1 MNIYYVRE
9 KLRNCSIYD
18 IELNVAYYARVSTE
32 KVEQQASIKHQ
43 EEHFEDLIHSNNRWK
58 FAGSYIDDGISGIHA
73 DKREEFQRML
83 RDAKLGKIDMI
94 ITKEISRF
102 ARNTLDSIQYTREL
116 LSYGVCVWFQNDGIN
131 TIDDDSEFRLTIMAG
146 VAQDEIR
153 KLSSRI
159 KFGHAQSI
167 KNGVVLGHR
176 MYGYSNNQGKL
187 ELVPEEAD
195 MVRMIFQDYASGIS
209 TPRIEKKLWDMGYRS
224 FKGGKINRDVIKNI
238 IRNPKYKGYY
248 CGGKV
253 KVVDMF
259 TKKQE
264 FLPQS
269 EWIMFKDD
277 GSRVPQ
283 IIDETTW
290 EKANAYLR
298 ERGEAIKSRRTSF
311 KNENIFTGKLFCA
324 NDGAPYWMKQH
335 YIRGKEDVR
344 WVCSYKIKNGAA
356 SCDSFGLAE
365 SELKEVIA
373 DLINESSENIDNILK
388 EYFEILQSTIKNIPD
403 NKSEIS
409 RLEKQIETL
418 KQKRE
423 KILEYNLDGKISDDE
438 FISRNKEYVK
448 QIKQTESHIRELQN
462 IKSPEPVEIQLSA
475 IKEQLE
481 KFKGVTPK
489 DINRQIVNEL
499 FEKITVEPLAATCAT
514 LTFQLRSGSLEKWGF
529 PLRCS
534 DDMIF
539 TIYPPT
545 LPFCLEVRFPLY
557 PSVSGTPSSFA
568 TSNLKRFNAP
578 FASGTAA
585 LLEEVLFDIIIFL
598 LG

>member
-1 MNIYYVRE
+1 MRCYTLYDSTPCLLREKCTMNIYYVRE

-43 EEHFEDLIHSNNRWK
+43 EEHFEELIHSNNRWK
-58 FAGSYIDDGISGIHA
+58 FAGSYIDDGISGMHA

-153 KLSSRI
+153 KLSSRV

-187 ELVPEEAD
+187 ELIPEEAD
-195 MVRMIFQDYASGIS
+195 MVRMIFEDYASGIS

-224 FKGGKINRDVIKNI
+224 LKGGKINRDVIKNI

-365 SELKEVIA
+365 SELKEIIA
-373 DLINESSENIDNILK
+373 ELINKSSENIDSILE
-388 EYFEILQSTIKNIPD
+388 EYFEILQSSIKNIPD
-403 NKSEIS
+403 NKNEIS
-409 RLEKQIETL
+409 RLEKQIDLL

-448 QIKQTESHIRELQN
+448 QIKQIESHILEIQN
-462 IKSPEPVEIQLSA
+462 TKSPEPVEIQLSA

-481 KFKGVTPK
+481 KFKGVNPK

-514 LTFQLRSGSLEKWGF
+514 LTFQLRSGSIEKWGF
-529 PLRCS
+529 PLRRS
-534 DDMIF
+534 DDMIL
-539 TIYPPT
+539 T
-545 LPFCLEVRFPLY
+545 LHPEQHKIFSRKTCIKTQDMVFFKYKYLL
-557 PSVSGTPSSFA
+557 
-568 TSNLKRFNAP
+568 
-578 FASGTAA
+578 A
-585 LLEEVLFDIIIFL
+585 L
-598 LG
+598 

>member
-1 MNIYYVRE
+1 MRCYTLYDSTPCLLREKCTMNIYYVRE

-43 EEHFEDLIHSNNRWK
+43 EEHFEELIHSNNRWK

-102 ARNTLDSIQYTREL
+102 ARNTLDSIQYTRKL

-153 KLSSRI
+153 KLSSRV

-373 DLINESSENIDNILK
+373 ELINKSSENIDSILE
-388 EYFEILQSTIKNIPD
+388 EYFEILQSSIKNIPD
-403 NKSEIS
+403 NKNEIS
-409 RLEKQIETL
+409 RLEKQIDLL

-448 QIKQTESHIRELQN
+448 QIKQIESHILEIQN
-462 IKSPEPVEIQLSA
+462 TKSPEPVEIQLSA

-481 KFKGVTPK
+481 KFKGVTPQ

-499 FEKITVEPLAATCAT
+499 FEKITVEPLAVTCAT

-529 PLRCS
+529 PLRRS
-534 DDMIF
+534 DDMIL
-539 TIYPPT
+539 T
-545 LPFCLEVRFPLY
+545 LHPEQHKIFSRKTCIKTQHMVFYKYKYLL
-557 PSVSGTPSSFA
+557 
-568 TSNLKRFNAP
+568 
-578 FASGTAA
+578 A
-585 LLEEVLFDIIIFL
+585 L
-598 LG
+598 

>member
-43 EEHFEDLIHSNNRWK
+43 EEHFEELIHSNNRWK

-153 KLSSRI
+153 KLSSRV

-187 ELVPEEAD
+187 ELIPEEAD
-195 MVRMIFQDYASGIS
+195 MVRMIFRDYASGIS

-324 NDGAPYWMKQH
+324 NDGAPYWIKQH

-373 DLINESSENIDNILK
+373 ELINKSSENIDSILE
-388 EYFEILQSTIKNIPD
+388 EYFEILQSSIKNIPD
-403 NKSEIS
+403 NKNEIS
-409 RLEKQIETL
+409 RLEKQIDLL

-448 QIKQTESHIRELQN
+448 QIKQIESHILEIQN
-462 IKSPEPVEIQLSA
+462 TKSPEPVEIQLSA

-481 KFKGVTPK
+481 KFKGVTPQ

-499 FEKITVEPLAATCAT
+499 FEKITVEPLAVTCAT

-529 PLRCS
+529 PLRRS
-534 DDMIF
+534 DDMIL
-539 TIYPPT
+539 T
-545 LPFCLEVRFPLY
+545 LHSEQHKIFSRKTCIKTQDMVFFKYKYLL
-557 PSVSGTPSSFA
+557 
-568 TSNLKRFNAP
+568 
-578 FASGTAA
+578 A
-585 LLEEVLFDIIIFL
+585 L
-598 LG
+598 

>member
-1 MNIYYVRE
+1 MRCYTLYDSTPCLLREKCTMNIYYVRE

-43 EEHFEDLIHSNNRWK
+43 EEHFEELIHSNNRWK
-58 FAGSYIDDGISGIHA
+58 FAGSYIDDGISGMHA

-153 KLSSRI
+153 KLSSRV

-195 MVRMIFQDYASGIS
+195 MVRMIFEDYASGIS

-224 FKGGKINRDVIKNI
+224 LKGGKINRDVIKNI

-365 SELKEVIA
+365 SELKEIIA
-373 DLINESSENIDNILK
+373 ELINKSSENIDSILE
-388 EYFEILQSTIKNIPD
+388 EYFEILQSSIKNIPD

-409 RLEKQIETL
+409 RLEKQIDTL

-448 QIKQTESHIRELQN
+448 QIKQIESHILEIQN
-462 IKSPEPVEIQLSA
+462 TKSPEPVEIQLSA

-481 KFKGVTPK
+481 KFKGVTPQE
-489 DINRQIVNEL
+489 INRQIVNEL

-529 PLRCS
+529 PLRRS

-539 TIYPPT
+539 TLHSEQHKIFSRKTCIKTQDMVFFKYKY
-545 LPFCLEVRFPLY
+545 LL
-557 PSVSGTPSSFA
+557 
-568 TSNLKRFNAP
+568 
-578 FASGTAA
+578 A
-585 LLEEVLFDIIIFL
+585 L
-598 LG
+598 

>member
-153 KLSSRI
+153 KLSSRV

-209 TPRIEKKLWDMGYRS
+209 TPRIEKKLWNMGYRS
-224 FKGGKINRDVIKNI
+224 FKGGKISRDVIKNI

-365 SELKEVIA
+365 SELKEIIA
-373 DLINESSENIDNILK
+373 ELINKSSENIDSILE
-388 EYFEILQSTIKNIPD
+388 EYFEILQSSIKNIPD
-403 NKSEIS
+403 NKNEIS
-409 RLEKQIETL
+409 RLEKQIDLL

-448 QIKQTESHIRELQN
+448 QIKQIESHILEIQN
-462 IKSPEPVEIQLSA
+462 AKSPEPVEIQLSA

-481 KFKGVTPK
+481 KFKGVTPQ

-499 FEKITVEPLAATCAT
+499 FEKITVEPLAVTCAT
-514 LTFQLRSGSLEKWGF
+514 LTFQLRSGNLEKWGF
-529 PLRCS
+529 PLRRS

-539 TIYPPT
+539 TLHSEQHKIFSRKTCIKTQDMVFFKYKY
-545 LPFCLEVRFPLY
+545 LL
-557 PSVSGTPSSFA
+557 
-568 TSNLKRFNAP
+568 
-578 FASGTAA
+578 A
-585 LLEEVLFDIIIFL
+585 L
-598 LG
+598 

>member
-1 MNIYYVRE
+1 MRCYTLYDSTPCLLREKCTMNIYYVRE

-43 EEHFEDLIHSNNRWK
+43 EEHFEELIHSNNRWK

-153 KLSSRI
+153 KLSSRV

-365 SELKEVIA
+365 SELKEIIA
-373 DLINESSENIDNILK
+373 ELINKSSENIDSILE
-388 EYFEILQSTIKNIPD
+388 EYFEILQSSIKNIPY
-403 NKSEIS
+403 NKNEIS
-409 RLEKQIETL
+409 RLEKQIDLL

-448 QIKQTESHIRELQN
+448 QIKQIESHILEIKN
-462 IKSPEPVEIQLSA
+462 TKSPEPVEIQLSA

-481 KFKGVTPK
+481 KFKGVNPK

-514 LTFQLRSGSLEKWGF
+514 LTFQLRSGSIEKWGF
-529 PLRCS
+529 PLRRS
-534 DDMIF
+534 DDMIL
-539 TIYPPT
+539 T
-545 LPFCLEVRFPLY
+545 LHSEQHKIFSRKTCIKTQDMVFFKYKYLL
-557 PSVSGTPSSFA
+557 
-568 TSNLKRFNAP
+568 
-578 FASGTAA
+578 A
-585 LLEEVLFDIIIFL
+585 L
-598 LG
+598 

>member
-43 EEHFEDLIHSNNRWK
+43 EEHFEELIHSNNRWK

-153 KLSSRI
+153 KLSSRV

-195 MVRMIFQDYASGIS
+195 MVRMIFRDYASGMS
-209 TPRIEKKLWDMGYRS
+209 TPRIEKKLWNMGYRS
-224 FKGGKINRDVIKNI
+224 FKGGKISRDVIKNI

-311 KNENIFTGKLFCA
+311 KSENIFTGKLFCA

-356 SCDSFGLAE
+356 SCNSFGLAE

-373 DLINESSENIDNILK
+373 DLINKSSENIDNILK

-409 RLEKQIETL
+409 RLEKQIDTL

-438 FISRNKEYVK
+438 FVSRNKEYMK
-448 QIKQTESHIRELQN
+448 QIKQTENRIRELQN
-462 IKSPEPVEIQLSA
+462 VKVKEPEDAQLKA

-481 KFKGVTPK
+481 KFKGVTPQ

-499 FEKITVEPLAATCAT
+499 FEKITVEPLAVTCAT

-529 PLRCS
+529 PLRRS
-534 DDMIF
+534 DDMIL
-539 TIYPPT
+539 T
-545 LPFCLEVRFPLY
+545 LHPEQHKIFSRKTCIKTQDMVFFKYKYFL
-557 PSVSGTPSSFA
+557 
-568 TSNLKRFNAP
+568 
-578 FASGTAA
+578 A
-585 LLEEVLFDIIIFL
+585 L
-598 LG
+598 

>member
-43 EEHFEDLIHSNNRWK
+43 EEHFEELIHSNNRWK

-153 KLSSRI
+153 KLSSRV

-187 ELVPEEAD
+187 ELIPEEAD
-195 MVRMIFQDYASGIS
+195 MVRMVFRDYASGMS
-209 TPRIEKKLWDMGYRS
+209 TPRIEKKLWNMGYRS
-224 FKGGKINRDVIKNI
+224 FKGGKISRDVIKNI

-365 SELKEVIA
+365 SELKEIIA
-373 DLINESSENIDNILK
+373 ELINKSSENIDSILE
-388 EYFEILQSTIKNIPD
+388 EYFEILQSSIKNIPD
-403 NKSEIS
+403 NKNEIS
-409 RLEKQIETL
+409 RLEKQIDLL

-448 QIKQTESHIRELQN
+448 QIKQIESHILEIQN
-462 IKSPEPVEIQLSA
+462 TKSPEPVEIQLSA

-481 KFKGVTPK
+481 KFKGVTPQ

-499 FEKITVEPLAATCAT
+499 FEKITVEPLAVTCAT

-529 PLRCS
+529 PLRRS

-539 TIYPPT
+539 TLHSEQHKIFSRKTCIKTQDMVFFKYKY
-545 LPFCLEVRFPLY
+545 LL
-557 PSVSGTPSSFA
+557 
-568 TSNLKRFNAP
+568 
-578 FASGTAA
+578 A
-585 LLEEVLFDIIIFL
+585 L
-598 LG
+598 

>member
-9 KLRNCSIYD
+9 KLRSCSIYD

-32 KVEQQASIKHQ
+32 KLEQQASIKHQ
-43 EEHFEDLIHSNNRWK
+43 EEHFEELIHSNSKWK
-58 FAGSYIDDGISGIHA
+58 FAGSYIDDGISGMHA

-153 KLSSRI
+153 KLSSRV

-187 ELVPEEAD
+187 ELIPEEAD

-209 TPRIEKKLWDMGYRS
+209 TPRIEKKLWNMGYRN

-253 KVVDMF
+253 KVIDMF

-269 EWIMFKDD
+269 EWVMFKDD

-356 SCDSFGLAE
+356 SCNSFGLAE

-373 DLINESSENIDNILK
+373 ELINKSSENIDSILE
-388 EYFEILQSTIKNIPD
+388 EYFEILQSSIKNIPD
-403 NKSEIS
+403 NKNEIS
-409 RLEKQIETL
+409 RLEKQIDML

-448 QIKQTESHIRELQN
+448 QIKQTENYIQELQN
-462 IKSPEPVEIQLSA
+462 IKSPEPVETQLSA

-481 KFKGVTPK
+481 KFKGVTPQ

-499 FEKITVEPLAATCAT
+499 FEKITVEPLAVTCAT

-529 PLRCS
+529 PLRRS
-534 DDMIF
+534 DDMIL
-539 TIYPPT
+539 T
-545 LPFCLEVRFPLY
+545 LNPEQHKIFSRKTCIKTQDMVFFKYKYLL
-557 PSVSGTPSSFA
+557 
-568 TSNLKRFNAP
+568 
-578 FASGTAA
+578 A
-585 LLEEVLFDIIIFL
+585 L
-598 LG
+598 

>member
-43 EEHFEDLIHSNNRWK
+43 EEHFEELIHSNNRWK
-58 FAGSYIDDGISGIHA
+58 FAGSYIDDGISGMHA

-153 KLSSRI
+153 KLSSRV

-187 ELVPEEAD
+187 ELIPEEAD
-195 MVRMIFQDYASGIS
+195 MVRMIFEDYASGIS

-224 FKGGKINRDVIKNI
+224 LKGGKINRDVIKNI

-534 DDMIF
+534 DDMIL
-539 TIYPPT
+539 T
-545 LPFCLEVRFPLY
+545 LHSEQHKIFSRKTCIKTQDMVFFKYKYLL
-557 PSVSGTPSSFA
+557 
-568 TSNLKRFNAP
+568 
-578 FASGTAA
+578 A
-585 LLEEVLFDIIIFL
+585 L
-598 LG
+598 

>member
-1 MNIYYVRE
+1 MRCYTLYDSTPCLLREKCTMNIYYVRE
-9 KLRNCSIYD
+9 KLRSCSIYD

-43 EEHFEDLIHSNNRWK
+43 EEHFEELIHSNNRWK
-58 FAGSYIDDGISGIHA
+58 FAGSYIDDGISGMHA

-153 KLSSRI
+153 KLSSRV

-187 ELVPEEAD
+187 ELIPEEAD
-195 MVRMIFQDYASGIS
+195 MVRMIFRDYASGMS
-209 TPRIEKKLWDMGYRS
+209 TPRIEKKLWNMGYRS
-224 FKGGKINRDVIKNI
+224 FKGGKISRDVIKNI

-311 KNENIFTGKLFCA
+311 KSENIFTGKLFCA

-356 SCDSFGLAE
+356 SCNSFGLAE

-373 DLINESSENIDNILK
+373 DLINKSSENIDNILK

-409 RLEKQIETL
+409 RLEKQIDTL

-438 FISRNKEYVK
+438 FVSRNKEYMK
-448 QIKQTESHIRELQN
+448 QIKQTENRIRELQN
-462 IKSPEPVEIQLSA
+462 VKVKEPEDAQLKA

-481 KFKGVTPK
+481 KFKGVTPQ

-499 FEKITVEPLAATCAT
+499 FEKITVEPLAVTCAT

-529 PLRCS
+529 PLRRS
-534 DDMIF
+534 DDMIL
-539 TIYPPT
+539 T
-545 LPFCLEVRFPLY
+545 LHPEQHKIFSRKTCIKTQDMVFFKYKYLL
-557 PSVSGTPSSFA
+557 
-568 TSNLKRFNAP
+568 
-578 FASGTAA
+578 A
-585 LLEEVLFDIIIFL
+585 L
-598 LG
+598 

>member
-43 EEHFEDLIHSNNRWK
+43 EEHFEELIHSNNRWK
-58 FAGSYIDDGISGIHA
+58 FAGSYIDDGISGMHA

-153 KLSSRI
+153 KLSSRV

-187 ELVPEEAD
+187 ELIPEEAD
-195 MVRMIFQDYASGIS
+195 MVRMIFEDYASGIS

-224 FKGGKINRDVIKNI
+224 LKGGKINRDVIKNI

-365 SELKEVIA
+365 SELKEIIA
-373 DLINESSENIDNILK
+373 ELINKSSENIDSILE
-388 EYFEILQSTIKNIPD
+388 EYFEILQSSIKNIPD
-403 NKSEIS
+403 NKNEIS
-409 RLEKQIETL
+409 RLEKQIDLL

-448 QIKQTESHIRELQN
+448 QIKQIESHILEIQN
-462 IKSPEPVEIQLSA
+462 TKSPEPVEIQLSA

-481 KFKGVTPK
+481 KFKGVTPQ

-499 FEKITVEPLAATCAT
+499 FEKITVEPLAVTCAT

-529 PLRCS
+529 PLRRS
-534 DDMIF
+534 DDMIL
-539 TIYPPT
+539 T
-545 LPFCLEVRFPLY
+545 LHPEQHKIFSRKTCIKTQHMVFYKYKYLL
-557 PSVSGTPSSFA
+557 
-568 TSNLKRFNAP
+568 
-578 FASGTAA
+578 A
-585 LLEEVLFDIIIFL
+585 L
-598 LG
+598 